1 MVRLSKL
8 TAFKELQTYINL
20 NRADFFEWLESGKP
34 ERSVPSCW
42 DSKMSLSK
50 LNCKRNKNRKT
61 FLMMI
66 RIILSKLMGHV
77 AAAKLFVEKLMS
89 WLSVFYCSWLNKRLV
104 WLSGSSRL

>member
-1 MVRLSKL
+1 MITFSVEKKPLRGRIVSKLVLNLGMPTERRRSSRCFIDESVVFFQAAAVVRLSKL

-50 LNCKRNKNRKT
+50 LNN
-61 FLMMI
+61 
-66 RIILSKLMGHV
+66 
-77 AAAKLFVEKLMS
+77 
-89 WLSVFYCSWLNKRLV
+89 YC
-104 WLSGSSRL
+104 